1 MISYLHIQM
10 VSRLV
15 QEQDMRPLK
24 REHRKRDTR
33 FLTSGQR
40 ADWLQT
46 GHAGYLEVAQVLAV
60 LLLGLP
66 GELARQELYGRHL
79 RNEVVDVV
87 LGEVPTTGKT

>member
-1 MISYLHIQM
+1 
-10 VSRLV
+10 
-15 QEQDMRPLK
+15 MRPLK

-33 FLTSGQR
+33 FLTSRQG

-66 GELARQELYGRHL
+66 GELACQELHGRHL
-79 RNEVVDVV
+79 RDQVVDVV
-87 LGEVPTTGKT
+87 LGEVSTTCKK